1 MTKIKRIMPAQ
12 ASEIIE
18 NRSPRGL
25 FFCKEAENRYIG
37 IDNTTGE
44 AQSEEFENYVDCM
57 SFLHRK
63 EYKLNRRIKTVR
75 KVQKVSSN
83 IAMMLLY
90 IDVIMIVGLLFC
102 APHIPEITYYLLLAI
117 AVVSVTTGLFIYLVM
132 YGEINDLIRSG
143 KNE

>member
-44 AQSEEFENYVDCM
+44 VWSEEFENYVDCM
-57 SFLHRK
+57 SYLHRK
-63 EYKLNRRIKTVR
+63 EYKLNHKLKTIR
-75 KVQKVSSN
+75 KVQKISGN
-83 IAMMLLY
+83 IAMILLY
-90 IDVIMIVGLLFC
+90 AGIIIIIGLLFC
-102 APHIPEITYYLLLAI
+102 APHIQELTYYLLLAI
-117 AVVSVTTGLFIYLVM
+117 AVGSVTTALFIYLVM
-132 YGEINDLIRSG
+132 YGEINDLIRRQ
-143 KNE
+143 KK